1 MFFYVFF
8 IGASVGSSSTCAHHT
23 CSVMVSYSP
32 PSSSPHLGRIVY
44 FALLPVLD
52 KSSISYPY
60 PVNFFLNTV
69 PSFLFFTGFLIVLFL
84 WYAFCSAALRLLL
97 IGACISRSLLDD
109 IGFPAIYHSTT
120 NA

>member
-1 MFFYVFF
+1 M
-8 IGASVGSSSTCAHHT
+8 
-23 CSVMVSYSP
+23 
-32 PSSSPHLGRIVY
+32 Y

-84 WYAFCSAALRLLL
+84 WYALCSEALRVLL
-97 IGACISRSLLDD
+97 IGADAIPARTRMLDS
-109 IGFPAIYHSTT
+109 GSTHAVSHSNIDT
-120 NA
+120 

>member
-1 MFFYVFF
+1 M
-8 IGASVGSSSTCAHHT
+8 
-23 CSVMVSYSP
+23 
-32 PSSSPHLGRIVY
+32 Y

-84 WYAFCSAALRLLL
+84 WYALCSEALRVLL
-97 IGACISRSLLDD
+97 IGADATHALACSIPEAHMQSLT
-109 IGFPAIYHSTT
+109 ATSTRRCV
-120 NA
+120 AL